1 MALKGAYNYAGIN
14 LTEAYVRIND
24 IHWISEGAMEMVET
38 KPAVFDRPGGAKI
51 ITPAEYG
58 KRWVDKTKTSYTY
71 SIYKDKAA
79 REALP
84 GTKVDQSYTDFDMD
98 TKTDAKNAVE
108 QAYNHLKTKDVFKDM
123 VDA

>member
-1 MALKGAYNYAGIN
+1 MALKGAYNYAGIS
-14 LTEAYVRIND
+14 LTEAYVRVND

-38 KPAVFDRPGGAKI
+38 KAAVFDRPGGARI
-51 ITPAEYG
+51 VEPAEYG
-58 KRWVDKTKTSYTY
+58 EKWIDKTKTNYTY

-84 GTKVDQSYTDFDMD
+84 GTKVEELFTSFDMD
-98 TKTDAKNAVE
+98 TKTDAKNAVQ
-108 QAYNHLKTKDVFKDM
+108 QAYTHLKTKDVFKDM

>member
-14 LTEAYVRIND
+14 LTEAYVRVD
-24 IHWISEGAMEMVET
+24 SVHWKSNGDMEMVET
-38 KPAVFDRPGGAKI
+38 KAAVFDRPGGAKI

-58 KRWVDKTKTSYTY
+58 KRWVDKTRTNYTY
-71 SIYKDKAA
+71 SIYKYKAA

-84 GTKVDQSYTDFDMD
+84 GTIVEGSFNNFTMD
-98 TKTDAKNAVE
+98 TKVDAKNAVQ
-108 QAYNHLKTKDVFKDM
+108 QAYTHLKTKDVFKDM

>member
-14 LTEAYVRIND
+14 LTEAYVRVD
-24 IHWISEGAMEMVET
+24 SVHWKSNGDMEMVET
-38 KPAVFDRPGGAKI
+38 KAAVFDRPGGARI
-51 ITPAEYG
+51 VEPAEYG
-58 KRWVDKTKTSYTY
+58 EKWIDKTKTNYTY

-84 GTKVDQSYTDFDMD
+84 GTKVEELFTSFDMD

-108 QAYNHLKTKDVFKDM
+108 QAYTHLKTKDVFKDM

>member
-1 MALKGAYNYAGIN
+1 
-14 LTEAYVRIND
+14 
-24 IHWISEGAMEMVET
+24 MVET
-38 KPAVFDRPGGAKI
+38 KPAVFDRPGGARI
-51 ITPAEYG
+51 VQPAEFT
-58 KRWVDKTKTSYTY
+58 KKWVDKTKTTYTY

-98 TKTDAKNAVE
+98 TKTDAKNAVQ

>member
-14 LTEAYVRIND
+14 LTEAYVRVD
-24 IHWISEGAMEMVET
+24 SVYWKSEGAMEDVET

-51 ITPAEYG
+51 ITPAEYD
-58 KRWVDKTKTSYTY
+58 KKWVDKTITSYTY
-71 SIYKDKAA
+71 SIYKDKTA

-84 GTKVDQSYTDFDMD
+84 GTKVDQSYTNFDMD

-108 QAYNHLKTKDVFKDM
+108 QAYTHLKTKDVFKDM

>member
-14 LTEAYVRIND
+14 LTEAYVRVD
-24 IHWISEGAMEMVET
+24 SVHWKSNGDMEMVET
-38 KPAVFDRPGGAKI
+38 KAAVFDRPGGAKI

-58 KRWVDKTKTSYTY
+58 KRWVDKTRTNYTY

-84 GTKVDQSYTDFDMD
+84 GTKVEELFTSFDMD
-98 TKTDAKNAVE
+98 TKTDAKNAVQ
-108 QAYNHLKTKDVFKDM
+108 QAYTHLKTKDVFKDM